1 MGVGSCMPQKDL
13 FFLLPTILLLYEMK
27 VGPFWA
33 NLSWQVF
40 VILRHRTSKSREL
53 MSSSLRLTSVCLY
66 PNFGP
71 SQTEASWLW
80 FCSLYSSMHKSTYLQ
95 RKGKKLLYHNTHY
108 CQVNWKTFWIRFKV
122 VMVRIEQLETK
133 NTQLQSLICH
143 TAVFIQ
149 HLFDI
154 WKT

>member
-1 MGVGSCMPQKDL
+1 MSQKDL
-13 FFLLPTILLLYEMK
+13 FFLLPTILLLNEIK

-71 SQTEASWLW
+71 SQMEASCLW

-95 RKGKKLLYHNTHY
+95 RKGKKLLSWYY
-108 CQVNWKTFWIRFKV
+108 SQVNWKTFWIRFKGA
-122 VMVRIEQLETK
+122 MVRIEQLETK
-133 NTQLQSLICH
+133 NTQRQSLICH
-143 TAVFIQ
+143 CCVYTMFVWY
-149 HLFDI
+149 LKDI
-154 WKT
+154 A